1 MCGGGN
7 GGSSSISAAMLIERL
22 EAALV
27 EQLDVV
33 TSSSHDS
40 SSPASYISSS
50 GARLTPLQLLLEL
63 CTAVIRQYLQQ
74 SSRPESVWLPSRVQR
89 EAGREWASSSSNL
102 LGGSR
107 AGLRLLPLAMTKL
120 PARVMRAASEAAE
133 LQVLTDVRAA
143 LQEATQGVMQIA

>member
-1 MCGGGN
+1 
-7 GGSSSISAAMLIERL
+7 MLIERL

-40 SSPASYISSS
+40 SGPARYISSS
-50 GARLTPLQLLLEL
+50 GAHLTPLQLLLEL
-63 CTAVIRQYLQQ
+63 CTAVIRHYLQQ
-74 SSRPESVWLPSRVQR
+74 SSRPESVWLPSRVHR
-89 EAGREWASSSSNL
+89 ESGREFASSSSGSSL
-102 LGGSR
+102 ESGSR
-107 AGLRLLPLAMTKL
+107 AGPQQLPLAMTKL

-143 LQEATQGVMQIA
+143 LQEATQGVLQAS